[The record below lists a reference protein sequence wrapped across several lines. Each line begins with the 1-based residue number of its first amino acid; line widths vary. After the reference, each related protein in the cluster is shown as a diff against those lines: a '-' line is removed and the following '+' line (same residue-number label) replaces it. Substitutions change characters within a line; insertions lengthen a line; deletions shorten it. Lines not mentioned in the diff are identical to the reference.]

1 MDIMIPFLGK
11 ISRLELEPKGAFHI
25 AGVQNTPQTQKI
37 KLENEKKQP
46 LNKKRLET
54 AQGNKSAN
62 TDNEKAI
69 TVDDEG
75 NKHLDT
81 WA

>member
-11 ISRLELEPKGAFHI
+11 ISQLELEPKGAFHI
-25 AGVQNTPQTQKI
+25 AGVQNTPQIQKI
-37 KLENEKKQP
+37 KLENEKKQT

-54 AQGNKSAN
+54 AQGNKSVK

>member
-11 ISRLELEPKGAFHI
+11 ISRLELEPKSTFHI
-25 AGVQNTPQTQKI
+25 AGVQNMPQAQKI
-37 KLENEKKQP
+37 KLENEKKQT
-46 LNKKRLET
+46 LNKKRLAQ
-54 AQGNKSAN
+54 AQGKKCASAA
-62 TDNEKAI
+62 NEKAI

>member
-1 MDIMIPFLGK
+1 M
-11 ISRLELEPKGAFHI
+11 
-25 AGVQNTPQTQKI
+25 
-37 KLENEKKQP
+37 KKTDAQQ
-46 LNKKRLET
+46 KRLAQ
-54 AQGNKSAN
+54 AQGKKSASAA
-62 TDNEKAI
+62 NEKAI

>member
-11 ISRLELEPKGAFHI
+11 ISRLELEPKRAFHI
-25 AGVQNTPQTQKI
+25 AGVQNMPQAQKI
-37 KLENEKKQP
+37 KLENEKKQT
-46 LNKKRLET
+46 LNKKKLAQ